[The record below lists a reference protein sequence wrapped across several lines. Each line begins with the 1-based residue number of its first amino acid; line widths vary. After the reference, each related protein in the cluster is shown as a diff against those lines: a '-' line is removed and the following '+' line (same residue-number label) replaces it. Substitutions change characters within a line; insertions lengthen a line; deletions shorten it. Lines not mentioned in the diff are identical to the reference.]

1 MIMLLISTLYIHIW
15 RKNKLDMMNVHYNIK
30 IKERDKIFR
39 ENQNIKMLIEQH
51 SRSEYIKNKAIDE
64 LNMHIPDPETLTV
77 ILDIEL

>member
-1 MIMLLISTLYIHIW
+1 MLLISTLYIHIW